1 MNCPKKYTVDH
12 IDNNP
17 LNNQKSNLRICSL
30 KDNSK
35 NSTKRNNTSSK
46 YKGVYFENY
55 TKKYKANIKVDYK
68 TINLGRFLNE
78 IDAAKA
84 YDKAAIKYFGEFAN
98 LNFKNS

>member
-1 MNCPKKYTVDH
+1 MNCPKGYSVDH

-17 LNNQKSNLRICSL
+17 LNNQKYNLRICLL

-35 NSTKRNNTSSK
+35 NSTKRKNTSSK
-46 YKGVYFENY
+46 YKGVYFETG
-55 TKKYKANIKVDYK
+55 TKKYKANIKVNYK
-68 TINLGRFLNE
+68 TISLGRFTNE

-84 YDKAAIKYFGEFAN
+84 YDAAAIKYFGEFAN